1 MPVIGDSLDR
11 TIVQNSEQNS
21 DKKVWVVVG
30 ASRGL
35 GLALAE
41 AIIAR
46 GECDEL
52 ILLSRKIEKM
62 SEHFQTQAKIAFEK
76 MNFKNTEDLVQLA
89 QNDSI
94 RNDAQNVLQ
103 SVLFNKTETESFVVS
118 DKSIKRNFPMA
129 VSCVSF
135 DTSDE
140 TQWPL
145 ALQFQAQKLF
155 YVAGGGPYGPFENKK
170 WSDHQWAFKVN
181 FLCPAFLLH
190 QLMLSNTCRQ
200 IVMVGSA
207 IAESKPDIH
216 AASYAAAKHAL
227 KGLVTSVQA
236 EQKKM
241 SQAQIDLRLFSP
253 GYIDTPML
261 PANAWPRQLAL
272 EEQASLIASPIALAE
287 KLLDWIAN
295 PSSSPRLSEF

>member
-1 MPVIGDSLDR
+1 MPVTGDSLDR

-76 MNFKNTEDLVQLA
+76 KNFKNTEDLAQLA
-89 QNDSI
+89 QNDC
-94 RNDAQNVLQ
+94 AM
-103 SVLFNKTETESFVVS
+103 VV
-118 DKSIKRNFPMA
+118 R
-129 VSCVSF
+129 CVSF
-135 DTSDE
+135 DASDE

-241 SQAQIDLRLFSP
+241 SQDQIDLRLFSP

-295 PSSSPRLSEF
+295 PSSSPRLNEF